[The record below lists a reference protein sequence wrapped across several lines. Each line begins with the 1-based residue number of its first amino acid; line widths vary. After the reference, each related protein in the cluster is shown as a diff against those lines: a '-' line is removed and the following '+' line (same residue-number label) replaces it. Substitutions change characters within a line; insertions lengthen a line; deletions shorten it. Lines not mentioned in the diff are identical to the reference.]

1 MTKRIRTNNRNR
13 VKQELKTFFVGDD
26 QDFRMCIAKTAE
38 EAVQQ
43 YMEEM
48 CCNADDID
56 GYRVF
61 EVIGKPKEIKSSNA
75 FALK

>member
-1 MTKRIRTNNRNR
+1 
-13 VKQELKTFFVGDD
+13 
-26 QDFRMCIAKTAE
+26 MCIAKTAE

-75 FALK
+75 FTLK